1 MTFSVKNL
9 EKTIHVC
16 NCSSERG
23 YRRGNVLQHSGTL
36 LPESR
41 RGWKMLRFEKQKR
54 MTSSDFCDKFMESG
68 FSPVD
73 K

>member
-1 MTFSVKNL
+1 MTFFSVKNL

-16 NCSSERG
+16 VTVRVSADINEKMSYNTAE
-23 YRRGNVLQHSGTL
+23 TL

-41 RGWKMLRFEKQKR
+41 RGWKHVSLRETK
-54 MTSSDFCDKFMESG
+54 MNDFCDTFMESG

-73 K
+73 T